1 MQKARSGPLGTELSH
16 LILAALGF
24 YNYGQL
30 NPGELLQRN
39 ASAGRN
45 AFEATHPANDSLA
58 DVLWENTYWSD
69 SLSPPLCLSQHL
81 FNFYPHLHF

>member
-1 MQKARSGPLGTELSH
+1 MTLSAQNFPSS

-24 YNYGQL
+24 FNYGQL

-58 DVLWENTYWSD
+58 DVLTVRKYI
-69 SLSPPLCLSQHL
+69 LK
-81 FNFYPHLHF
+81 